1 MKKGKIFVLEGA
13 DGTGKTTIGKEV
25 ATRLLSEG
33 IKCEYFSFP
42 GREDGTLGSLI
53 YKLHHDKG
61 RFNVKYICPESL
73 QLLHIAAHIDQ
84 ISNDIFIKL
93 NKSKNIILD
102 RYWWSTW
109 VYGVCSGID
118 KVFLES
124 AIELERIFWGDYKP
138 AIAFHIMRKRPIGTL
153 YNKKWKNLVTEY
165 RRLAETESSKYLVE
179 TVSNDLKIENAINR
193 VLNLIMDSLNITT
206 IGEKKEKGTKK
217 QRRTPIV
224 FSKLLPLK
232 ATVVYDT
239 YWKFAA
245 ERQNVFMRRFLK
257 ENPPW
262 TKDPII
268 KKFKFTNTYR
278 AADRVSQYLIRNVI
292 YKGDQSIEDLF
303 FRIILFKIF
312 NRISTWQI
320 LEEKLGDITYK
331 SFTIKVYD
339 RILSNALKS
348 GKKIYSAAYIMP
360 SGGRNG
366 RKRKHRMHLELLNL
380 MMYDRVPAKISECKS
395 MGKAF
400 DILRSYPTIGDFLA
414 YQYITDINYSIC
426 TDFSEM
432 EFVVPGPGAKGGIH
446 KCFSDLG
453 GLTENEIIK
462 VVTERQEIEFKK
474 RGIKFT
480 NLFGRPLQLIDCQNL
495 FCEVDKYSREKH
507 PYFTCS
513 TGRKKIKQKF
523 QMNPTTINY
532 MFPPKWGIKM

>member
-25 ATRLLSEG
+25 VAKLASYG

-53 YKLHHDKG
+53 YKLHHNKG
-61 RFNVKYICPESL
+61 HFNVSNICPESL

-84 ISNDIFIKL
+84 ISNNIFSKL

-109 VYGVCSGID
+109 VYGICSGID
-118 KVFLES
+118 KGFLAS
-124 AIELERIFWGDYKP
+124 AIELERKFWGHYKP
-138 AIAFHIMRKRPIGTL
+138 AIAFHITRKRPRGTL
-153 YNKKWKNLVTEY
+153 YTKKWKNLVEEY
-165 RRLAETESSKYLVE
+165 RKLSKVESSKYLVE
-179 TVSNDLKIENAINR
+179 TIINDFKIENAIDK
-193 VLNLIMDSLNITT
+193 VLNSIINSLQIPT
-206 IGEKKEKGTKK
+206 IAEKKEQGTKK
-217 QRRTPIV
+217 QKNGPIV

-232 ATVVYDT
+232 TTIVYDT

-245 ERQNVFMRRFLK
+245 ERQNVFIRRFLK

-262 TKDPII
+262 TEDPII
-268 KKFKFTNTYR
+268 KQFKFTNAYR
-278 AADRVSQYLIRNVI
+278 VADRVSQYLIRNVI
-292 YKGDQSIEDLF
+292 YKGDQSIEELF

-320 LEEKLGDITYK
+320 LEDKLKEITYK
-331 SFTIKVYD
+331 SFTIKAYD
-339 RILSNALKS
+339 RILSDAFKS
-348 GKKIYSAAYIMP
+348 GYKIYSAAYIMP

-366 RKRKHRMHLELLNL
+366 GKRKHRMHLELLNF
-380 MMYDRVPAKISECKS
+380 MMSDRAPAKLSECKS

-414 YQYITDINYSIC
+414 FQYVTDINYSIC
-426 TDFSEM
+426 TEFSEM
-432 EFVVPGPGAKGGIH
+432 EFVVPGPGAKDGIR
-446 KCFSDLG
+446 KCFSDFG

-462 VVTERQEIEFKK
+462 VVTERQENEFQE
-474 RGIKFT
+474 RGIKFKK
-480 NLFGRPLQLIDCQNL
+480 LFGRPLQLIDCQNL
-495 FCEVDKYSREKH
+495 FCEVDKYSRVRH
-507 PYFTCS
+507 PDFISS